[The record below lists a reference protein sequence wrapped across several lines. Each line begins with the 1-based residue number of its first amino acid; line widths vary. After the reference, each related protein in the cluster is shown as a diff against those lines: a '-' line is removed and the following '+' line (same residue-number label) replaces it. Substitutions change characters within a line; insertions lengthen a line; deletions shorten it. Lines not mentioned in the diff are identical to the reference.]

1 MAWVTLILLTHRGA
15 HSPYTYAGPASY
27 QGKPVDRAVNPDAP
41 TVVPVTRFF
50 YDGTIPDW
58 TAAHNIRLPLHSF
71 FASIVTSF
79 FRSYLAANDVLNW
92 LFMLLLTIAA
102 LRFEPKAPLVALATI
117 YALPAFVSVIG
128 QPMHYVT
135 GTVINFLI
143 ILAAIAMPPEELR
156 EAHVAGLMTAILT
169 LNYDWY
175 VFGAALAVYLL
186 CVIRFE
192 RLRDALLYVVISLA
206 PITLW
211 KLFIDFVSQ
220 GDASYSV
227 RSKFFGSVVAGW
239 MTWIHH
245 WRELPLLPFTAT
257 HIGAQMAL
265 HEVLAQIWWPLLV
278 CCVIALWIL
287 RPPLTR
293 VTGLLLLLVIFFG
306 LEQLFTAAFDPE
318 NSPRRA
324 LPVVCAFAFAWCWI
338 VDRWERRRPGGW
350 SGAVPAPTGRR
361 DAARPAGE
369 TPAFRSAW
377 WTVTFLTLFALT
389 AFLAFADTLLHSAA
403 IPGLYMGEAIRSEPK
418 WALEFQANR
427 VAIGDVPPGPQFS
440 RAAIGNLNAIAIASQ
455 LYIAFFA
462 AAFFW
467 ILAKA
472 QLLPRYAPLAF
483 LGMWL
488 LSGVRFLF

>member
-15 HSPYTYAGPASY
+15 HSPYTYAGLASY

-79 FRSYLAANDVLNW
+79 VRSYLAANDVLNW
-92 LFMLLLTIAA
+92 LFMLLLTIGA

-128 QPMHYVT
+128 QPMHYLA

-186 CVIRFE
+186 CVIRFD
-192 RLRDALLYVVISLA
+192 RLRDALLYIAISLA

-211 KLFIDFVSQ
+211 KLFIDFISQ

-239 MTWIHH
+239 MTWIHN

-278 CCVIALWIL
+278 CCGIALWIL

-324 LPVVCAFAFAWCWI
+324 LPVVCAFAVAWCWI
-338 VDRWERRRPGGW
+338 VLQKRWTW
-350 SGAVPAPTGRR
+350 LF
-361 DAARPAGE
+361 AA
-369 TPAFRSAW
+369 
-377 WTVTFLTLFALT
+377 LFALT

-403 IPGLYMGEAIRSEPK
+403 IPGLYMGEAIRAEPK

-427 VAIGDVPPGPQFS
+427 VTIGAVPSGPQFS

-472 QLLPRYAPLAF
+472 RLLPRYAPLMF
-483 LGMWL
+483 LGLWL